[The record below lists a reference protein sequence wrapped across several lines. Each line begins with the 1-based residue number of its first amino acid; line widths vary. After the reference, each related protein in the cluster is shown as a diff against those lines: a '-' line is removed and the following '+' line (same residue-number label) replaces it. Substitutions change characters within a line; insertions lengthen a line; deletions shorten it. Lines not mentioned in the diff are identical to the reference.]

1 MGKII
6 GLSVILLILFGL
18 SCFVLILLIQDKT
31 PENYIFLGFL
41 ILLFSSIFCVGL
53 LGFKITGSN
62 IGIEKTVE
70 KINTAKKDVSKVTET
85 FIKIAHV
92 LADGTGR
99 YGGVPQ
105 EHLDQIKKYQN
116 SLKEYLSS
124 DFDDEIKNT
133 IQEINDAINSR
144 IKRNKK

>member
-53 LGFKITGSN
+53 FY
-62 IGIEKTVE
+62 GIFRC
-70 KINTAKKDVSKVTET
+70 NA
-85 FIKIAHV
+85 
-92 LADGTGR
+92 
-99 YGGVPQ
+99 
-105 EHLDQIKKYQN
+105 
-116 SLKEYLSS
+116 SLCSYWIIDSEVK
-124 DFDDEIKNT
+124 
-133 IQEINDAINSR
+133 
-144 IKRNKK
+144 